1 LPAADRPDVTT
12 IMPNVILAVVELP
25 EVASCVLAA
34 AGRLAQLT
42 SAVRING
49 LAIRI
54 PPIETVMRTEEILSE
69 KAERRIRAEEQQRAD
84 RLKAIFDAWAIT
96 GPPRGVVTAWYD
108 VEGRADTV
116 VGEWGRRA
124 DFVVLKRPWQRKP
137 ETERQ
142 AIHAALFDTDR
153 PVLMVPPDW
162 SCAPFGQR
170 VAIARREDGRTSKA
184 VLAALRCLQG
194 AEHIDVLA
202 GMRDGAARPRLPDI
216 LAEHGV
222 SADLQVLPVTGD
234 RVFGEVLLTKAHGL
248 GSDMLVV
255 GAFARHP
262 MRSLFLGG
270 VTRHMLAHADL
281 PVLMRH

>member
-1 LPAADRPDVTT
+1 
-12 IMPNVILAVVELP
+12 MPNVILAVLELP
-25 EVASCVLAA
+25 EVASRVLAA

-42 SAVRING
+42 GAVRING

-69 KAERRIRAEEQQRAD
+69 KAELRIRAEEWQRAD
-84 RLKAIFDAWAIT
+84 RLKTIFDAWAVT
-96 GPPRGVVTAWYD
+96 VTPGAAVTAWDD
-108 VEGRADTV
+108 VEGRADKV

-124 DFVVLKRPWQRKP
+124 DYVVMKRPWQDMP

-142 AIHAALFDTDR
+142 AIHAALFETDR
-153 PVLMVPPDW
+153 PVLLVPPDRP
-162 SCAPFGQR
+162 SASFGKR
-170 VAIARREDGRTSKA
+170 VAIAWRQDSHTLKA
-184 VLAALRCLQG
+184 ALAALRCLQG

-202 GMRDGAARPRLPDI
+202 GMREGAPQPRLPDI
-216 LAEHGV
+216 LEEHGIK
-222 SADLQVLPVTGD
+222 ADLHVLPMTGD
-234 RVFGEVLLTKAHGL
+234 RVFGEVLLAKAHAL

-262 MRSLFLGG
+262 IRSLLLGG